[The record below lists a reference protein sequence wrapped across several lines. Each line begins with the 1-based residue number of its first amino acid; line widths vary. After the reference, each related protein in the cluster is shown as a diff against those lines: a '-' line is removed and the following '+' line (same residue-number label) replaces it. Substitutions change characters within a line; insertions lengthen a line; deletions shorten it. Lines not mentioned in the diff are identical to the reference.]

1 MLEIQKIIYNI
12 FGFDKLN
19 PISLISGYFL
29 FALTL
34 FLILYSVVYR
44 WIELRKWT
52 LIVFNLFFYFKLTG
66 MLSFIILVPAIVDYF
81 SAKKIQQISSEGKK
95 RLLLSF
101 SIITSLGLLIYFK
114 YSNFFLEIINQF
126 SGTSFTLLKII
137 IPVGISFYVFRTI
150 SYVVDVYNEKV
161 ECVQKF
167 SDYMVY
173 MTFFPL
179 MISGPI
185 TRAEQF
191 IPQINQKEGV
201 SREKINSG
209 IYYIIKGIVKKA
221 IFADYLSVYVA
232 MIFAAPKGYSGIE
245 NLVGIVCFTIQLY
258 LDFSGYTDIAT
269 GISKIIGFEIG
280 TNFNEP
286 FKAKSV
292 SEFWRRWHISLSD
305 WLKDYIF
312 SPLNFY
318 FRKMKVFGAILAMFI
333 TFFICGIWHGTTW
346 VFILFGIIHGIVL
359 SWELA
364 TRNFFSFKAKGF
376 LTFVMSPILWIL
388 TFSFLVVSMMA
399 MKVESVETAWGFIS
413 KLWTDTGFQNA
424 RLFFEVQLAFT
435 SMFLIAILLVF
446 SPTKLKNKF
455 QLMFIKS
462 HVSVKICI
470 MLLLVQIMIELQ
482 NQNIVPFIYAQY

>member
-1 MLEIQKIIYNI
+1 
-12 FGFDKLN
+12 
-19 PISLISGYFL
+19 
-29 FALTL
+29 
-34 FLILYSVVYR
+34 
-44 WIELRKWT
+44 
-52 LIVFNLFFYFKLTG
+52 
-66 MLSFIILVPAIVDYF
+66 
-81 SAKKIQQISSEGKK
+81 
-95 RLLLSF
+95 
-101 SIITSLGLLIYFK
+101 
-114 YSNFFLEIINQF
+114 
-126 SGTSFTLLKII
+126 LLKII

-161 ECVQKF
+161 ECVQKI
-167 SDYMVY
+167 SDYLVY

-280 TNFNEP
+280 ANFNEP

-333 TFFICGIWHGTTW
+333 TFFIC
-346 VFILFGIIHGIVL
+346 GIVL